1 VKLLYPKRDGNRRRR
16 RRSEPQQEIAWE
28 NEIKSKIQIL
38 EDVLALQDST
48 SLKL

>member
-1 VKLLYPKRDGNRRRR
+1 VKLLYPKRDGNRRR